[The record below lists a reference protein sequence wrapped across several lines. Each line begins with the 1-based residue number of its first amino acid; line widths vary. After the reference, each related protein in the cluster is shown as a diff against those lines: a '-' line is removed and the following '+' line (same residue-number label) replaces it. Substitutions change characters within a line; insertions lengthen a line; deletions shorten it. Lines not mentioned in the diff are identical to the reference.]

1 MPARHD
7 RSREGAAMGEEN
19 MAAKSPGHHREGGKA
34 SQHACAGRAGQSGEE
49 VRDKLMEC

>member
-1 MPARHD
+1 MSARHD

-34 SQHACAGRAGQSGEE
+34 SQHACAGRRIGICRTGEI
-49 VRDKLMEC
+49 VP